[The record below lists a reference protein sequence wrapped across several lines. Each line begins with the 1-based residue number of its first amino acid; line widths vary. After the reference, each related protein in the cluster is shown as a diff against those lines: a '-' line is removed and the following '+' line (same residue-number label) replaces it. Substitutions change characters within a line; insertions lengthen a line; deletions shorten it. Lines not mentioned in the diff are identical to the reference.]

1 MYEFLSDEWMA
12 AAKELRSKYEDQL
25 PAVEF
30 EVRINQIITD
40 VPFGDGVV
48 HGHID
53 TSDGSLALEDGHVEE
68 ADATITVGYEVARAM
83 IVDRDPQ
90 IVMQAFL
97 TGQILVQGD
106 MTKLMALQM
115 STPPSELAEQLADE
129 VKAIT
134 ADPPPAE
141 PLDGD
146 PADEEF

>member
-1 MYEFLSDEWMA
+1 MYEFLSEEWMA
-12 AAKELRSKYEDQL
+12 AAKELRSKYEDEL
-25 PAVEF
+25 PDVEF

-53 TSDGSLALEDGHVEE
+53 TSDGSVELELGHVEE

-134 ADPPPAE
+134 ADPPPV
-141 PLDGD
+141 
-146 PADEEF
+146 EEL

>member
-12 AAKELRSKYEDQL
+12 AAKELRAKYDADL
-25 PAVEF
+25 PPVEF

-53 TSDGSLALEDGHVEE
+53 TSDGSVALELGHVEG
-68 ADATITVGYEVARAM
+68 ADATITVGYDVARAM
-83 IVDRDPQ
+83 IVDQDPQ
-90 IVMQAFL
+90 IVMQAFM

-106 MTKLMALQM
+106 MMKLMALQM

-129 VKAIT
+129 VRGIT
-134 ADPPPAE
+134 ADPAADVPPA
-141 PLDGD
+141 DD
-146 PADEEF
+146 PA